1 MDIPIY
7 KTVAITLHRH
17 AICLVSTSPR
27 MCLPSRLALS
37 QYSKSRL
44 HLLRVWNIFALLVLR
59 FDAFLLM
66 AVEMS
71 RSLGVFVRHD
81 LACFGGCLGRTLTF
95 C

>member
-1 MDIPIY
+1 
-7 KTVAITLHRH
+7 
-17 AICLVSTSPR
+17 

-66 AVEMS
+66 TVEMS

-81 LACFGGCLGRTLTF
+81 LACFAGCLGHTQFRSADDNDKLPIRRHNYRADAG
-95 C
+95 